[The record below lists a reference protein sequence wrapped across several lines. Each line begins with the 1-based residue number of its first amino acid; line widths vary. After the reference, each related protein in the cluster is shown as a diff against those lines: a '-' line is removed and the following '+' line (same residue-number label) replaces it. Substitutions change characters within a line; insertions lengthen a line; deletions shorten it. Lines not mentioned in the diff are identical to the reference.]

1 MRTLKVFLLISLVL
15 VFAFSFSAFAGEKRL
30 VLYGS
35 PAEKW
40 VALVAHEFEKATGI
54 PVDWTRRSSGETLA
68 KIKAEMNNPQGDVWF
83 GGTLDPHYE
92 AALEGLLQPYPQSP
106 MIPELRDWAKNPAIA
121 YMVKGLY
128 AGPLG
133 WGVNVELLKSKG
145 IPVPKVWEDLTKP
158 CYKGLIGMANP
169 NTSGTAFT
177 TLSTILQLMG
187 WDKGWDYLKK
197 LHKNIAVYTKSGA
210 ASGPMAGKGEIAI
223 SIIFLHD
230 VVKFAEQGYP
240 IVPIPPADGTG
251 YEIGGLSIINWCPHP
266 QIAKQFVDFV
276 LRPDI
281 QALAPKAESYQLP
294 SNKKAPLPAVIKKYG
309 VSFDDVKLIKYDF
322 KWAGEHRKEIVDKW
336 TKEVYSLPR

>member
-1 MRTLKVFLLISLVL
+1 MRIFKIFLVFLLAFIFMFTISAL
-15 VFAFSFSAFAGEKRL
+15 AGEKRL

-35 PAEKW
+35 SEETW
-40 VALVAHEFEKATGI
+40 VSFIAQEFQKQTGI
-54 PVDWTRRSSGETLA
+54 PVSWTRRSTGETLA

-92 AALEGLLQPYPQSP
+92 AALEGLLQPYPTSP

-145 IPVPKVWEDLTKP
+145 LPIPKVWEDLTKP

-187 WDKGWDYLKK
+187 WEKGWDYLAR

-266 QIAKQFVDFV
+266 QVAKQFVDFV

-281 QALAPKAESYQLP
+281 QALAPKAEANQVP
-294 SNKKAPLPAVIKKYG
+294 SNKKAPLPPVMTKYG
-309 VSFDDVKLIKYDF
+309 VSLDDVKLIKYDF
-322 KWAGEHRKEIVDKW
+322 KWAGEHRKEILDKW
-336 TKEVYSLPR
+336 TKEIYSLPR